1 MIRFS
6 KPGGTFATFTAAG
19 FVRRGLQQAG
29 FTVER
34 RKGFAHKRECLA
46 RVNPRDAAPSV
57 TPWFDRHPAAARQ
70 KIAVIGGGIAGVLSA
85 LALLRRGADVSL
97 YCADADLALNASGN
111 RQGAL
116 YPLLTGRDDPL
127 ERFFAAAFPFALAYI

>member
-1 MIRFS
+1 M
-6 KPGGTFATFTAAG
+6 
-19 FVRRGLQQAG
+19 
-29 FTVER
+29 
-34 RKGFAHKRECLA
+34 
-46 RVNPRDAAPSV
+46 